1 VGRGNVRVRR
11 DTDVMQATARRLP
24 PWVVNRTNL
33 LVRGDDL
40 KRSLRGKRLV
50 TVCEE
55 ARCPN
60 LGECFAH
67 GTATFMIL
75 GDACT
80 RRCAFCSV
88 QTARPEPPDPG
99 EPRRVAEAAAEMGL
113 RYVVVTTVARDDLP
127 DEGAAHFV
135 RVIEALRA
143 RIPGIGVEVLTADFN
158 GRSELVDQVVDAAPE
173 VFSHNVETIRRLTP
187 LVRGRARYD
196 RSLAVLEMAVRHR
209 AVVAAASRGEAEA
222 DGRLEVKPSDGAR
235 ATLGSDGTADAT
247 TLVKTGLMV
256 GMGETRAELSQT
268 LRDVRATGC
277 ELLAVGQYLRPTREQ
292 IEVDRYLEP
301 AEFDE
306 IAAEARELGFTDVAA
321 GPLVRSSYRADALYH
336 ASR

>member
-1 VGRGNVRVRR
+1 
-11 DTDVMQATARRLP
+11 MQATARRLP

-40 KRSLRGKRLV
+40 KRSLRSKRLV

-60 LGECFAH
+60 LGECFSH

-75 GDACT
+75 GDTCT

-88 QTARPEPPDPG
+88 QTGRPEPPDPA
-99 EPRRVAEAAAEMGL
+99 EPDRIAAAAAEMGL

-127 DEGAAHFV
+127 DEGAGHFV
-135 RVIEALRA
+135 RVIETLRA
-143 RIPGIGVEVLTADFN
+143 RVPGICVEVLTADFN
-158 GRSELVDQVVDAAPE
+158 GRSELIDRVVDAAPE
-173 VFSHNVETIRRLTP
+173 VFSHNVETVRRLSP

-196 RSLAVLEMAVRHR
+196 RSLAVLEMAVRR
-209 AVVAAASRGEAEA
+209 GAAMLASRGAAAAEGGDEFHTTPTDGPRAVASSPGAGA
-222 DGRLEVKPSDGAR
+222 DGG
-235 ATLGSDGTADAT
+235 

-256 GMGETRAELSQT
+256 GLGETRAELSHT
-268 LRDVRATGC
+268 LRDIRATGC

-336 ASR
+336 GSR